1 MMDKPTIRAFGKL
14 LVTEGYR
21 SFHLA
26 FGDGNHRVEKWIRHA
41 EAAPPRLR
49 TLIDLFLL
57 QRLIE
62 PDRAVSVLGQAI
74 VDELVASKLL
84 VSGPRGTRTPGLILI
99 SFRSWL
105 FFHELTKSPAVYF
118 GNDSIAL
125 GMYQNPAIGGVA
137 LDLCSGTAI
146 QAMIAA
152 QHAKRVY
159 AVEISPVAA
168 QVARFNILLNGV
180 EDKVELINASLED
193 YAASVT
199 TPLDLVT
206 FNPPLLPVPSVLN
219 YPFVG
224 DGGPDGLD
232 VTRRALDLYLPL
244 LAEDGAVECI
254 GCGLGRNSAPAF
266 LNELD
271 PILKRHG
278 ARGQALLVGCWP
290 LVRGEPA
297 HESLVLTAAMNS
309 EITCEVAH
317 AVYDQHLRALG
328 MDSMYTFFFRAER
341 VADSGKPFERSTVL
355 DLSKG
360 NANWFV

>member
-1 MMDKPTIRAFGKL
+1 MMDKPTIEAFGRL

-26 FGDGNHRVEKWIRHA
+26 FGDGNHRFEKWNCYA
-41 EAAPPRLR
+41 EATPPRLR

-57 QRLIE
+57 QRAVD
-62 PDRAVSVLGQAI
+62 PDRAVVALGQAI
-74 VDELVASKLL
+74 FDELVADKIL
-84 VSGPRGTRTPGLILI
+84 VNGPRGTRSPGLILI

-105 FFHELTKSPAVYF
+105 FLHEFTRQPAVYF

-125 GMYQNPAIGGVA
+125 GMYQSPAIQGVA

-152 QHAKRVY
+152 QHARRVF

-168 QVARFNILLNGV
+168 QVARFNLLLNGV
-180 EDKVELINASLED
+180 SHKVELINASLED

-199 TPLDLVT
+199 VPLDRVT
-206 FNPPLLPVPSVLN
+206 FNPPLLPVPEVLY

-224 DGGPDGLD
+224 DGGADGLD

-244 LAEDGAVECI
+244 LASGGAVECI
-254 GCGLGRNSAPAF
+254 GCGLGRNSTPAF
-266 LNELD
+266 LDELD
-271 PILKRHG
+271 PILERHG
-278 ARGQALLVGCWP
+278 ARGHALLVGCWP

-309 EITCEVAH
+309 QISSEIAH
-317 AVYDQHLRALG
+317 AVYEQHLQKLG

-341 VADSGKPFERSTVL
+341 ADSAQPFERSRVL

-360 NANWFV
+360 SANWFL

>member
-1 MMDKPTIRAFGKL
+1 MDKATIRAFGKL
-14 LVTEGYR
+14 LVTEGFR

-26 FGDGNHRVEKWIRHA
+26 FGDGNRSVEKWVHHA
-41 EAAPPRLR
+41 AAAPPRLR

-57 QRLIE
+57 QQVIE
-62 PDRAVSVLGQAI
+62 IDRAVSVLGQAI
-74 VDELVASKLL
+74 FDELVACKIL
-84 VSGPRGTRTPGLILI
+84 VRGPRGTRTPGLVLI

-105 FFHELTKSPAVYF
+105 FFHEFTNRPAVYF

-125 GMYQNPAIGGVA
+125 GMYQSPAIQGVA

-152 QHAKRVY
+152 QHARRVY
-159 AVEISPVAA
+159 AVEINPVAA
-168 QVARFNILLNGV
+168 EVARFNILLNGV
-180 EDKVELINASLED
+180 EDKVELINTSLED

-199 TPLDLVT
+199 ERLDLVT
-206 FNPPLLPVPSVLN
+206 FNPPLLPVPSVLD

-224 DGGPDGLD
+224 DGGADGLD

-244 LAEDGAVECI
+244 LAENGAVECI
-254 GCGLGRNSAPAF
+254 GCGLGRNATPAF
-266 LNELD
+266 LDELD
-271 PILKRHG
+271 PILERHG

-309 EITCEVAH
+309 QITSEVAH

-328 MDSMYTFFFRAER
+328 MDSMYTFFLRAER
-341 VADSGKPFERSTVL
+341 VASTGQPFERCRVL

-360 NANWFV
+360 SANWFV